1 MCESTQVVGILI
13 AAAVSCWVVVRD
25 WYYVLMWYLF
35 SNKTKTIVDIDV
47 TTLCIYI
54 LLDIIAPL
62 ARSVLN
68 ALSISKCWSHY
79 YHDDDGVKPVGVKSS
94 EPWDASKWPTA
105 KRRTL

>member
-1 MCESTQVVGILI
+1 MYLCGIFFQTRPRPLWILMLLLYVST
-13 AAAVSCWVVVRD
+13 
-25 WYYVLMWYLF
+25 
-35 SNKTKTIVDIDV
+35 
-47 TTLCIYI
+47 YI